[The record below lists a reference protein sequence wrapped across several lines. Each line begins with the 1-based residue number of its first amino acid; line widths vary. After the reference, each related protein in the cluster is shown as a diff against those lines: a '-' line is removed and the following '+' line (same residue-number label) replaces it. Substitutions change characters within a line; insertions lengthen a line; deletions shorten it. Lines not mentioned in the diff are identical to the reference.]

1 MKTILSFLAILSIAQ
16 IASAADSP
24 DNADDRLAL
33 EMGRAMQAVDRA
45 LAYELPDNP
54 TPAQQAKAD
63 ALNKALVEAGQD
75 TRWSKWVYGRL
86 EIDRQETESWLRDT
100 HPDEARTR
108 QLKTRLERLAKLKYL
123 IDAPH

>member
-1 MKTILSFLAILSIAQ
+1 
-16 IASAADSP
+16 
-24 DNADDRLAL
+24 
-33 EMGRAMQAVDRA
+33 MGRAMLAVDRA
-45 LAYELPDNP
+45 LAYEPPDNP
-54 TPAQQAKAD
+54 SAEQQAKAD

-86 EIDRQETESWLRDT
+86 EIDRQEIESWLRDT

-108 QLKTRLERLAKLKYL
+108 QLKARLERLAKIKYL